1 MKKEIKQKEV
11 ENCKNAQFC
20 AKMKNG
26 KITLVTVNVLM
37 AIKLLLKMLVL
48 RIWGEYFTKD
58 GTIYMQCYVVN

>member
-11 ENCKNAQFC
+11 ENCTNAHFC

-37 AIKLLLKMLVL
+37 AIKLLLKMLAL
-48 RIWGEYFTKD
+48 RVQGKYFTED
-58 GTIYMQCYVVN
+58 DRIYVQCYAAN